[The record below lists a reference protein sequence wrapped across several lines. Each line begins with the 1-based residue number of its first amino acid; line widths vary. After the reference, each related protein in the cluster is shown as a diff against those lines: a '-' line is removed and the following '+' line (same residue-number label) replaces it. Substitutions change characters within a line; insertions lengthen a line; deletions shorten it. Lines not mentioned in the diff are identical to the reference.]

1 MIRPRRLCILR
12 YSAAARKTKRTSTA
26 TDEASAPSV
35 TLANSKAPDRCP
47 APDERAAYVCCVLR
61 VRCCICPAAAG
72 YRLVPS
78 TGSAGAWQLMRCRA
92 ECVPRRR
99 RHMPPLRR
107 SPRVRFGSQARGA
120 AAPSK
125 LSAVQTGRRDVR
137 CRTEADAPGGH
148 AASQHRPCGRP
159 VDSESA
165 VGSALLPPGALRC
178 RTQRREGSIRR
189 GRRCRRPNLLGRSTH
204 KRGGALEAAVG
215 TAPKQHAA
223 AAAAA
228 GARVRRSAV
237 SEGRGRK
244 GLMLQLACR
253 CGAW

>member
-1 MIRPRRLCILR
+1 MIRPRRLCTLLR
-12 YSAAARKTKRTSTA
+12 CSAAARKTKRTSTA
-26 TDEASAPSV
+26 PDEASAPSV

-125 LSAVQTGRRDVR
+125 LSAVQTAYGQRSGEICAAEQRQMRSGRACSESTSPMR
-137 CRTEADAPGGH
+137 APGRFGVRRAQCL
-148 AASQHRPCGRP
+148 AAARRAP
-159 VDSESA
+159 V
-165 VGSALLPPGALRC
+165 P
-178 RTQRREGSIRR
+178 
-189 GRRCRRPNLLGRSTH
+189 
-204 KRGGALEAAVG
+204 
-215 TAPKQHAA
+215 HAA
-223 AAAAA
+223 ARRQHPSRPALSQAEL
-228 GARVRRSAV
+228 ARTQHAQARRRA
-237 SEGRGRK
+237 
-244 GLMLQLACR
+244 
-253 CGAW
+253 